1 MKEVFSLRH
10 WLEQVNESGLLKTV
24 SGADVKHEIG
34 AITEIN
40 VTTGQHV
47 LRFEDIPG
55 FDKQFS
61 VLSGVVLK
69 PKTLNFA
76 LNITNGSDDKVENAS
91 IISNALRIAQEN
103 AAQYPIRY
111 VQTGPVME
119 NIQTGE
125 DVDVSI
131 FPNPIWHE
139 GDGGPYITGGVQ
151 IHQDPEGGCVNIGC
165 YRMHILDKKNIGNYI
180 VKSNHGNVIREKYWA
195 QGKPAPVVILG
206 GMHPVFFVL
215 GGTAMDANTSEIQVA
230 GALFG
235 ESVPVIKGPVT
246 GLPIPADAEIAME
259 GWVYPDEKRSE
270 GELAEYTGYYG
281 GGVSMQPFVKVAAV
295 YYRNGASILGALPG
309 KPPHDFSYM
318 SATMKAAAV
327 KEQLAKAGIP
337 GVKGVYALEAGSA
350 SIYVTSI
357 KQMYPGHA
365 NQALLISTGCR
376 AGSLT
381 ARYSIVVDED
391 IDPSSPNQVLW
402 ALGWRTDP
410 KEDIDIV
417 RQVVSLGLDP
427 MQTKQA
433 KETGNTVTS
442 RALINA
448 CIPYDRLGSFSK
460 PADVSSA
467 LMKATKEKWAH
478 LWK

>member
-1 MKEVFSLRH
+1 MESKFSLRH
-10 WLEQVNESGLLKTV
+10 WLNQVESLGVLKEV
-24 SGADVKHEIG
+24 NGADIKHEIG

-40 VTTGQHV
+40 VTCGQKV
-47 LRFEDIPG
+47 LHFKNIIG
-55 FDKQFS
+55 FDKQFG
-61 VLSGVVLK
+61 VLSGVVLT
-69 PKTLNFA
+69 PTTLNFA
-76 LNITNGSDDKVENAS
+76 LNIENGSDDKVENAT
-91 IISNALRIAQEN
+91 IISNALRTAQEN
-103 AAQYPIRY
+103 ALNYPVKY
-111 VQTGPVME
+111 VETGPIME
-119 NIQTGE
+119 NIQVGDE
-125 DVDVSI
+125 VDISI

-139 GDGGPYITGGVQ
+139 GDGGPYITGGIQ
-151 IHQDPEGGCVNIGC
+151 IHQDPENSCLNVGC
-165 YRMHILDKKNIGNYI
+165 YRMHVLGKNIIGNYI
-180 VKSNHGNVIREKYWA
+180 VKSNHGNIIREKYWA
-195 QGKPAPVVILG
+195 KGEPAPVVVLA

-215 GGTAMDANTSEIQVA
+215 GGTGMDVNMSELQVA

-235 ESVPVIKGPVT
+235 ESIPVVKGPIT

-259 GWVYPDEKRSE
+259 GWVYPDKKMLE

-281 GGVSMQPFVKVAAV
+281 GGVTMQPYIEVAAV
-295 YYRNGASILGALPG
+295 YYRNNANILGALPG

-327 KEQLAKAGIP
+327 KDQLTKAGIP
-337 GVKGVYALEAGSA
+337 GIKGVYALEAGSA
-350 SIYVTSI
+350 SIYVTSL

-376 AGSLT
+376 VGSLT

-417 RQVVSLGLDP
+417 RQVVALGLDP
-427 MQTKQA
+427 MQTDEA
-433 KETGNTVTS
+433 KAKGNTITS

-448 CIPYDRLGSFSK
+448 CIPYERLQTFSK
-460 PADVSSA
+460 PADVSPN
-467 LMKATKEKWAH
+467 LMKSTREKWAD